1 MKLARF
7 LLIGFVLLVS
17 GSFIGFDTCEDIG
30 SAIRS
35 GDSKQLASYFAN
47 TIDLTIINK
56 EDNYSKTQ
64 AELIVRDFFSKN
76 PPKSFTMVHKGTS
89 KEGTLYGIGT
99 LTSTKGVNFRTSFY
113 AKKSGEKY
121 FIQELRF
128 ETEQEVTPPKQ

>member
-1 MKLARF
+1 MSGIKF
-7 LLIGFVLLVS
+7 DKVLIERVVLLVFN
-17 GSFIGFDTCEDIG
+17 SFMGFDTCEDIG
-30 SAIRS
+30 GAIRS
-35 GDSKQLASYFAN
+35 GDAKQLASYFAN

-99 LTSTKGVNFRTSFY
+99 LTSIKGVNFRTSFY
-113 AKKSGEKY
+113 AKQSGEKY

-128 ETEQEVTPPKQ
+128 ETE